1 MYRALRRWFGRT
13 PPGFSTRLRSEDA
26 LAIAR
31 ATAVDQGE
39 RDSLT
44 VVNLVQREGSAIWVV
59 STATIGLMLEVH
71 VDDASGRVLER
82 KWVGVR

>member
-1 MYRALRRWFGRT
+1 MFRALRRWIGRT
-13 PPGFSTRLRSEDA
+13 PPGPPTRLRSEDA

-31 ATAVDQGE
+31 EAAVDQSE

-44 VVNLVQREGSAIWVV
+44 VINLVQREGSAIWVV
-59 STATIGLMLEVH
+59 STATIGLVLEVH